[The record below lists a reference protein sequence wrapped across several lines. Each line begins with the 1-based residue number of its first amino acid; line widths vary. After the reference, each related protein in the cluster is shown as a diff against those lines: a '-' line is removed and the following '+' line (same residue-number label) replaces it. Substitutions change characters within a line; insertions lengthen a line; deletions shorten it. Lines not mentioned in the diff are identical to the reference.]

1 MAALPIVL
9 LFAHPYPDRS
19 RANRRL
25 LRAAQGLD
33 GVELRSL
40 YDLYPAFDI
49 DVPAEQNALRRAHA
63 VVWQHPMYWYSVPAL
78 LKHWFDKVLAR
89 GFAYGQGGTALS
101 GKRCLWVVTT
111 GGDEASFG
119 AEGMHRRPLEEF
131 SPVIEQTALFCGM
144 RWEPPLVLHGAHRVA
159 DSVLEDAAD
168 EYRARLEQLVG
179 DARGSGSASSTAP
192 RGAA

>member
-1 MAALPIVL
+1 MLL

-33 GVELRSL
+33 GVEQRSL
-40 YDLYPAFDI
+40 YDLYPGFDI
-49 DVPAEQNALRRAHA
+49 DVPAEQNALRRAYA
-63 VVWQHPMYWYSVPAL
+63 VVWQHPLYWYSVPAL

-89 GFAYGQGGTALS
+89 GFAYGRGGTALS

-111 GGDEASFG
+111 GGDEAAFG
-119 AEGMHRRPLEEF
+119 EQGMHRRPLADF
-131 SPVIEQTALFCGM
+131 SPVVEQTALFCGM

-159 DSVLEDAAD
+159 DSVLEDAAAL
-168 EYRARLEQLVG
+168 YRARLAQLVAE
-179 DARGSGSASSTAP
+179 ARDSQHATTEGVA
-192 RGAA
+192 

>member
-1 MAALPIVL
+1 VAAPPVLL

-25 LRAAQGLD
+25 LQAAQGLD
-33 GVELRSL
+33 GVEQRSL

-49 DVPAEQNALRRAHA
+49 DVSAEQDALRRAYA
-63 VVWQHPMYWYSVPAL
+63 VVWQHPLYWYSVPAL
-78 LKHWFDKVLAR
+78 FKHWFDKVLAR
-89 GFAYGQGGTALS
+89 GFAYGPGGTALS

-111 GGDEASFG
+111 GGDAAAFSEQ
-119 AEGMHRRPLEEF
+119 GMHRHPLADF

-159 DSVLEDAAD
+159 DAVLEDAAVQ
-168 EYRARLEQLVG
+168 YRARLAQLVAE
-179 DARGSGSASSTAP
+179 ARGSQRATTA
-192 RGAA
+192 GAM

>member
-1 MAALPIVL
+1 VARSVAVIYS
-9 LFAHPYPDRS
+9 HPYPNRS
-19 RANRRL
+19 RAGRAL
-25 LRAAQGLD
+25 LEGLRGLPSVD
-33 GVELRSL
+33 VRVLYSL
-40 YDLYPAFDI
+40 YPDFDI
-49 DVPAEQNALRRAHA
+49 DVAAEQRALVNARLI
-63 VVWQHPMYWYSVPAL
+63 VWMHPMFWYSVPAL